1 MHATLPSSLEA
12 RHVFSQFLPSRSSPA
27 SRQVLPTA
35 AHSYCGDGPAAITS
49 VEVGP
54 FDQYGTFTVMIGY
67 QNAAELSWWW
77 NNGGQ
82 NNALLSRRH
91 P

>member
-1 MHATLPSSLEA
+1 MY
-12 RHVFSQFLPSRSSPA
+12 SRSSFLLAVLLLAA
-27 SRQVLPTA
+27 SVLPTA